1 MRGAGAMRNLTLTID
16 EKVLTACRKVALYRN
31 TSVNQ
36 LVRDF
41 LANLV
46 REDGRRKAS
55 LARLKASMREG
66 LYEVGR
72 KSWTRNDL
80 HER

>member
-1 MRGAGAMRNLTLTID
+1 MRNLTLAID
-16 EKVLTACRKVALYRN
+16 EKVLSACRKVAFYRN
-31 TSVNQ
+31 TTVNQ

-41 LANLV
+41 LVNLV
-46 REDGRRKAS
+46 REDGQKKAS
-55 LARLKASMREG
+55 LARLRSHMREG

-72 KSWTRNDL
+72 KSWTRDDL